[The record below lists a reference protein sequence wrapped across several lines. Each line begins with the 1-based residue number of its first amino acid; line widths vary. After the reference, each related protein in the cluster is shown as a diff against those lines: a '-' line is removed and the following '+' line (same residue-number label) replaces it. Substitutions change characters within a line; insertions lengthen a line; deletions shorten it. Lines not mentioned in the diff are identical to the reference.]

1 MMEDLLEVL
10 FEYRGSK
17 REIIVEPSHLCKDV
31 ANELEI
37 KYGISRPTVSLSA
50 AAAIRG
56 SSSLPRGNTAERYFL
71 QKWCSKWK
79 EYVDVERASD
89 VKEGDKLTVVKICTN
104 PPDAD
109 GDPELEPV
117 LRTSPSVT
125 VSMSES
131 S

>member
-37 KYGISRPTVSLSA
+37 KHGISRPTVSLSA
-50 AAAIRG
+50 SAATRG
-56 SSSLPRGNTAERYFL
+56 SSSLPRGNTAEKYFL

-89 VKEGDKLTVVKICTN
+89 VKEGDKLTVVKICT
-104 PPDAD
+104 DAD
-109 GDPELEPV
+109 GDTELEPV
-117 LRTSPSVT
+117 LRTSPSVG